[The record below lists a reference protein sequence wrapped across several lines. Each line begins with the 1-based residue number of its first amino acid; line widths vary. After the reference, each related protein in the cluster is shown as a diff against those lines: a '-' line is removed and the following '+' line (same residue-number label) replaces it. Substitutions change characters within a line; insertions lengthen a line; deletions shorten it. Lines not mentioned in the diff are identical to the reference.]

1 MLIWAS
7 DQQEVVLQVAGKKF
21 TDPRNFFYSG
31 GKIQLDHRIHTNK
44 LKIFM
49 WDAKL

>member
-31 GKIQLDHRIHTNK
+31 GKDTIRSQNTY
-44 LKIFM
+44 
-49 WDAKL
+49 